1 MKKLIAYIATT
12 IFIIAFMDGI
22 RFYWMHKEVS
32 YFNNGIH
39 EDCGGEWKRKG
50 VDIGKCKFYYE
61 CDKCGEIF
69 CANYEMDD

>member
-1 MKKLIAYIATT
+1 MKNLIACIATI
-12 IFIIAFMDGI
+12 IFIIAFVV
-22 RFYWMHKEVS
+22 RFKFYWIHEEVA

-50 VDIGKCKFYYE
+50 ADMGKYKFYYE

-69 CANYEMDD
+69 GANYEMED